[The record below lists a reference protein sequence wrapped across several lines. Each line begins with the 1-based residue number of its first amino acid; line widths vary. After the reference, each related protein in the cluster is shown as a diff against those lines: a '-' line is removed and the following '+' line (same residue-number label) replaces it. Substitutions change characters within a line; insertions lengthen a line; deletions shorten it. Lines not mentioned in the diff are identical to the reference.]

1 VAHAELWH
9 GRWNG
14 PAFGAMGRDARAEES
29 MLISADLK
37 CYFCGHVSG
46 EVITDSSH
54 PQRIRAFK
62 PTGVDAASMSA
73 TPTRCARCGGP
84 VFLDE
89 AETLSLREAAAL
101 FNAARSTQAERP
113 ARATA

>member
-1 VAHAELWH
+1 
-9 GRWNG
+9 
-14 PAFGAMGRDARAEES
+14 

-62 PTGVDAASMSA
+62 PTGMDAAPTSA
-73 TPTRCARCGGP
+73 TPTRCGRCAGP

-101 FNAARSTQAERP
+101 FNAARKAPPEHP